1 MADGGT
7 ITQRIT
13 DLIGS
18 IHSTEAV
25 YSGDLINAAM
35 NEVADMV
42 PNALLMK
49 YSSSP
54 TAVTSASG
62 ATIDG
67 KKVLMVIRVDAN
79 SSGIERVCMEL
90 ERSQFAAAK
99 DTGSIYEATAFS
111 PVYHIDSMNDSTSA
125 VHIYPTC
132 NGSGQEGNIWTF
144 AYIADGTDTTAMTAS
159 TLNSTYYIP
168 SELIHAIALKSSI
181 NILRA
186 YLSNQVQDEEDI
198 EIMQMLQVQSQ
209 VLEKDFLTEMQRYM
223 AQEEKPT
230 GE

>member
-18 IHSTEAV
+18 DAFNDSVLTHE
-25 YSGDLINAAM
+25 GDLINAA
-35 NEVADMV
+35 
-42 PNALLMK
+42 
-49 YSSSP
+49 
-54 TAVTSASG
+54 
-62 ATIDG
+62 
-67 KKVLMVIRVDAN
+67 
-79 SSGIERVCMEL
+79 
-90 ERSQFAAAK
+90 
-99 DTGSIYEATAFS
+99 
-111 PVYHIDSMNDSTSA
+111 
-125 VHIYPTC
+125 VHIYPVC

-144 AYIADGTDTTAMTAS
+144 TYIADGTDTTAMTGA
-159 TLNSTYYIP
+159 TLNSTYYMP
-168 SELIHAIALKSSI
+168 SELIHAIALKRSV

-223 AQEEKPT
+223 APEEKAT